1 MVGAMKP
8 FEIFRSGRH
17 TSMQGA
23 ALTYSESDLGAIA
36 AGYDAGRHHAPI
48 VVGHPK
54 TDAPAYGWIDALE
67 VRGDRLVAT
76 PGSVDAAFAELVAAK
91 RFNKV
96 SAAFYPPSSPANPT
110 PGSWYLKHVGFLGAA
125 APAVKGLKPVEFA
138 ADDEAVVIEFA
149 DWSTAQLGSSTA
161 RLFRSL
167 RDWLIGRDGI
177 EVAEQVLP
185 DWEVQMITQAAADAT
200 AEARAEIV
208 PAYSDPSITHEDPVT
223 TPPDAAELQRRADEL
238 AARETAFAEQQAA
251 ARAGEDVAFVASV
264 VEAGRFPAGLK
275 DQAIALFAALGADG
289 EVSFAEDGAAV
300 TRSPREALRDILTK
314 LPKPVVTDELA
325 GGDAQGVDF
334 ADPVAVGIA
343 ITTEIEAARGRG
355 EEISAADALGRL
367 QQRTA
372 K

>member
-1 MVGAMKP
+1 MVGGMKP

-36 AGYDAGRHHAPI
+36 AGYDVERHHAPI

-54 TDAPAYGWIDALE
+54 TDAPAYGWVDALE
-67 VRGDRLVAT
+67 VRDGRLVAT
-76 PGSVDAAFAELVAAK
+76 PGSVDPAFAELVAAK
-91 RFNKV
+91 RFKTV
-96 SAAFYPPSSPANPT
+96 SASFYPPTSPANPT
-110 PGSWYLKHVGFLGAA
+110 PGIWYLKHVGFLGAVP
-125 APAVKGLKPVEFA
+125 PAVKGLKPVEFA
-138 ADDEAVVIEFA
+138 ADDQAITIEFA
-149 DWSTAQLGSSTA
+149 DWSTVHLGSSTA
-161 RLFRSL
+161 RLFRSI

-185 DWEVQMITQAAADAT
+185 DWELQMITQAAADAT
-200 AEARAEIV
+200 AEARSETV
-208 PAYSDPSITHEDPVT
+208 PAYADPITQEVPVT
-223 TPPDAAELQRRADEL
+223 PLPDAAELQRRADEL

-251 ARAGEDVAFVASV
+251 TRAGEDAAFVVAI

-275 DQAIALFAALGADG
+275 DQAIALFAALDADG
-289 EVSFAEDGAAV
+289 EVSFAEGEQTV
-300 TRSPREALRDILTK
+300 KQTQREVLRGILSA

-325 GGDAQGVDF
+325 GGEAQGVDF
-334 ADPVAVGIA
+334 ADPVAVGVA
-343 ITTEIEAARGRG
+343 ITTEIETARSRG

-367 QQRTA
+367 QQRTG

>member
-36 AGYDAGRHHAPI
+36 AGYDVERHHAPI

-54 TDAPAYGWIDALE
+54 TDAPAYGWVDALE
-67 VRGDRLVAT
+67 VRDGRLVAT
-76 PGSVDAAFAELVAAK
+76 PGSVDPAFAELVATK
-91 RFNKV
+91 RFKAV
-96 SAAFYPPSSPANPT
+96 SASFYPPTSPVNPT
-110 PGSWYLKHVGFLGAA
+110 PGTWYLKHVGFLGAV

-138 ADDEAVVIEFA
+138 ADDEAITIEFA
-149 DWSTAQLGSSTA
+149 DWSTVQLGSSTA
-161 RLFRSL
+161 RLFRSI

-185 DWEVQMITQAAADAT
+185 DWELQMITQAAADAT
-200 AEARAEIV
+200 AEARVEAG
-208 PAYSDPSITHEDPVT
+208 PAYSEPQTTQEAPVT

-238 AARETAFAEQQAA
+238 AARETAFAEQQAT
-251 ARAGEDVAFVASV
+251 ARAGEDAAFVASV

-275 DQAIALFAALGADG
+275 DQAIALFAALDADG
-289 EVSFAEDGAAV
+289 EVSFAEGDQTV
-300 TRSPREALRDILTK
+300 KQTPRDALRGILSA
-314 LPKPVVTDELA
+314 LPKPVITGEIA
-325 GGDAQGVDF
+325 GGEAQGVDF
-334 ADPVAVGIA
+334 SDPVAVGVA
-343 ITTEIEAARGRG
+343 ITTEIQTARDQG

-367 QQRTA
+367 QQRIA